1 MRIPQHTVSSAV
13 MTAVLRVPTHRY
25 QDPLSLIWIACAARV
40 GYRVARTTEAYAATD
55 GRRTLLIGEDAT
67 LDADDCLAQMILH
80 ELCHALVE
88 GEEGERQPD
97 WGLDN
102 VTARHTWREH
112 ACLRLQAHL
121 AGRYGLREFLAP
133 TTDFRVRFWN
143 GLPAD
148 PFAAPEA
155 AGGRRERSCVA
166 ARKAAWRAAQP
177 RWAPHLDAALA
188 ATAAIAAAVQ
198 AAGGVAWIADGGLPP
213 LWEAAVAPPPPH
225 PAGHAPV
232 AAYHAGHGCA
242 DCAWCCRP
250 RGVLRCRHAPSA
262 RLPAD
267 APACTRWEPAA
278 ALDCR
283 ACAACCRE
291 AYDSVEIGARE
302 PVLKRH
308 PQLVVVRETH
318 RKMRRDGDRCAA
330 LAGGEGVHAPYAC
343 VIYEDRPRACR
354 DFTPGG
360 ANCLEARRR
369 AGLSL

>member
-1 MRIPQHTVSSAV
+1 

-25 QDPLSLIWIACAARV
+25 QDPLSLIWIDCAARV
-40 GYRVARTTEAYAATD
+40 GYRVARTTEAYASTD
-55 GRRTLLIGEDAT
+55 GRRNLLIGEDAT
-67 LDADDCLAQMILH
+67 LDADDSLAQMILH

-88 GEEGERQPD
+88 GEEGERQQD

-102 VTARHTWREH
+102 IGARHIWREH
-112 ACLRLQAHL
+112 ACLRLQAYL
-121 AGRYGLREFLAP
+121 AGRFGLREFLAP

-143 GLPAD
+143 ALPAD

-177 RWAPHLDAALA
+177 RWATHLDAALT

-198 AAGGVAWIADGGLPP
+198 AAGGAASGADGELPP
-213 LWEAAVAPPPPH
+213 LWDTAAAPPAGH

-232 AAYHAGHGCA
+232 APYHAGHGCA
-242 DCAWCCRP
+242 DCAWCHP
-250 RGVLRCRHAPSA
+250 SRGALRCRHAPSA

-267 APACTRWEPAA
+267 APACMRWEPAA
-278 ALDCR
+278 TLDCR

-308 PQLVVVRETH
+308 PQLVIVRETH
-318 RKMRRDGDRCAA
+318 RKLLRDGGRCAA
-330 LAGGEGVHAPYAC
+330 LAGGEDVHVPYAC
-343 VIYEDRPRACR
+343 AIYEDRPRACR
-354 DFTPGG
+354 DFLPGG